1 MWTPT
6 GYTSNV
12 PKPAPAYPHVPSVSI
27 KDFDALKDAV
37 GKGMDAMCGLESLVD
52 DTDLEDELENEK
64 GRKELASKLEEV
76 AQAVATIRI
85 KRPRKTRKK

>member
-1 MWTPT
+1 MCREEEVHW
-6 GYTSNV
+6 
-12 PKPAPAYPHVPSVSI
+12 
-27 KDFDALKDAV
+27 ALKHAV

-85 KRPRKTRKK
+85 KRPRKTRKT